1 MEMYCLT
8 VLEAR
13 NPTQGVGRAAPRLK
27 PAGEDPPACSTLQGF
42 AGNTWGPGL
51 AGASVQSLPLLSHG
65 LLPVCAY
72 VPLRP
77 LLFS

>member
-13 NPTQGVGRAAPRLK
+13 NPSQSVGGAAPRLK
-27 PAGEDPPACSTLQGF
+27 PAGEDHPASSTLQWF
-42 AGNTWGPGL
+42 AENTWGPGL
-51 AGASVQSLPLLSHG
+51 AGGSLQSQPLLSHG
-65 LLPVCAY
+65 LLPVCVY